1 MGEKF
6 WGTDIQAEIAKAMTP
21 SDLPNFTLL
30 KNPSTVRN
38 PARLAG
44 GVNSSQTNKFAIHGT
59 IITLSKEDL
68 ETAPEVQKDD
78 TTIGFVA
85 KTLEDQGVEVAIND
99 FIVIAGKTRSV
110 IWAKIDGARAWWKV
124 MAR

>member
-21 SDLPNFTLL
+21 SDLPNFFLV

-38 PARLAG
+38 PSRLAG
-44 GVNSSQTNKFAIHGT
+44 GVNSTQLNKFSIHGT

-68 ETAPEVQKDD
+68 DTAPEVQKDD
-78 TTIGFVA
+78 ATIGFVA
-85 KTLEDQGVEVAIND
+85 KTLEDQGVEVEISD
-99 FIVIAGKTRSV
+99 FIQIQGKIRSI
-110 IWAKIDGARAWWKV
+110 IWAKIDGSRAWWKV